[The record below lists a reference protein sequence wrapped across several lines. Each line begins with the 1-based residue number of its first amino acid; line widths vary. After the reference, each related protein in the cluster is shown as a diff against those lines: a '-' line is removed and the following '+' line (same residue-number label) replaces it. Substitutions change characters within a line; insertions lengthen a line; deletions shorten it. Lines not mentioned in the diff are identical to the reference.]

1 MFQSLCF
8 RRDTVPGSQVLRKM
22 FELRH
27 EVFYNKLGWE
37 VNSLDGLEI
46 DCFDTKQDPVY
57 VTSQGDDGEVYGCGR
72 ILPTMGPYMLGEV
85 FPELL
90 RGEKL
95 PHSPFVWELSRL
107 AISPTLGMGRE
118 NPQASL
124 CSCTFDLL
132 RRGFRFGEENG
143 VQQYVFVTSVAMER
157 MLARTGLNLRR
168 FGDGKAVKFGKVL
181 SVACWLDINLENRR
195 ILFPD
200 TLTVERAA

>member
-1 MFQSLCF
+1 
-8 RRDTVPGSQVLRKM
+8 M

-27 EVFYNKLGWE
+27 EVFYDKLGWE

-46 DCFDTKQDPVY
+46 DIFDTKQDPVY
-57 VTSQGDDGEVYGCGR
+57 VVSQGYDGEVYGCGR
-72 ILPTMGPYMLGEV
+72 ILPTTGTYMLGEV

-107 AISPTLGMGRE
+107 AVSPALGVGRE
-118 NPQASL
+118 NPQASM
-124 CSCTFDLL
+124 CACTFDLL
-132 RRGFRFGEENG
+132 CRGFRFGEENG
-143 VQQYVFVTSVAMER
+143 IQQYVFVTSVAMER
-157 MLARTGLNLRR
+157 MLQRAGLKMTR

-181 SVACWLDINLENRR
+181 SVACRMDISVENRR
-195 ILFPD
+195 VLFPD